1 MSQEVIAV
9 TWSAALDHGSA
20 WLLAY
25 LNCWSHQ
32 PNWRKVLSIWSVWH
46 LPGIV
51 SERTGTVLNGKIVF
65 PLMLRKL
72 ILPKSAKKGSFF
84 SFDSKL
90 VSFHSVD
97 LWRTSLFFTGIRW
110 GKREWRNSPVCC
122 GCSAVGQCLQAAAP
136 CMWFLYLLFTF
147 LAGSC
152 VSEPCDSPPPP
163 FVAQVPGHWAGC
175 SAAELGTGTAQYKE
189 CRPPSRNQGSKQET
203 RRWWWRSSRQQQGN
217 SSCCT

>member
-1 MSQEVIAV
+1 MKCCS
-9 TWSAALDHGSA
+9 WSWVCMASGLFK
-20 WLLAY
+20 LLKPSTQ
-25 LNCWSHQ
+25 L
-32 PNWRKVLSIWSVWH
+32 
-46 LPGIV
+46 
-51 SERTGTVLNGKIVF
+51 
-65 PLMLRKL
+65 
-72 ILPKSAKKGSFF
+72 KKGTFYLKRLTPSRHCVRENWDSSEWKNSISIDVEKTHPSQISKKRKFF